1 MKQYRVGLVSGYVHC
16 VADEFSIRMDA
27 VDSDA
32 GLRGPGQ
39 GWRQRKGGGILGS
52 SGHHLSSGTNL
63 RGKQQTW
70 VFMV

>member
-1 MKQYRVGLVSGYVHC
+1 
-16 VADEFSIRMDA
+16 MDT

-39 GWRQRKGGGILGS
+39 GRHQRKGGGILGS

-63 RGKQQTW
+63 RGKQQTGIYGLT
-70 VFMV
+70 VQPNVLLLIFIA